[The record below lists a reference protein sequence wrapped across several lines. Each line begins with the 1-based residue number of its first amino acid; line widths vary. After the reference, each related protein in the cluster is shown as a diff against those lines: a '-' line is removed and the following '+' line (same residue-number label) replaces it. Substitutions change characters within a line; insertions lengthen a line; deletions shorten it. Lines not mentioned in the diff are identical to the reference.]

1 MEVILFSIVLFITS
15 LMKAIFFTDK
25 AGKFNLEYKSISR
38 QSAWHERFFPPFFAN
53 ETKHQ
58 GDRPFRWRFLWET
71 NLHLHV
77 FLSNHRGSI
86 LQRKNLEKL
95 ALVGCNSFLDALT
108 SLGSMLESHSVSG
121 QVMFLRFCQIL
132 GISSG
137 YLQTIIRLS
146 SGYLQAI
153 IWLSSGYLQAYLQAY
168 LGHIYRHI
176 FRHIFRHFYR
186 HILGIY

>member
-53 ETKHQ
+53 VTKHQ

-108 SLGSMLESHSVSG
+108 SLGSMLESQSVSD
-121 QVMFLRFCQIL
+121 VFEIL
-132 GISSG
+132 SNLGHIV
-137 YLQTIIRLS
+137 RLS

-153 IWLSSGYLQAYLQAY
+153 FRLSSG
-168 LGHIYRHI
+168 IST
-176 FRHIFRHFYR
+176 
-186 HILGIY
+186 GISSGMSTVVSSG